1 MNNLKKFSILILI
14 FVISLS
20 LITSNVRGETT
31 IGNSTFPAEEGKSF
45 RWNTINTTESWY
57 KDVEFVQVKVMN
69 INNGSLESHD
79 CMIVNYTLEYYHK
92 YAWIPQ
98 YTNSFYLAYN
108 NSLNFLNWSEE
119 GYKKGN
125 LFIFPTPV
133 NFTLIGD
140 AVEKAGF
147 FNYSIDNN
155 KLILDDGNLTIV
167 ELTIN
172 TTTGISEVIKKVYNT
187 TTMYRLEF
195 NRNKIIVII
204 PSGYY
209 FLFFA
214 GFSIVTILY
223 LEKKRI
229 KEMFRK

>member
-14 FVISLS
+14 FAISLS

-69 INNGSLESHD
+69 IYNGSLKSHD

>member
-1 MNNLKKFSILILI
+1 MKGLKKFSISVFCL
-14 FVISLS
+14 
-20 LITSNVRGETT
+20 LITFSLVITNIRGETT

-57 KDVEFVQVKVMN
+57 KDVEFVQVKVIN
-69 INNGSLESHD
+69 IYNDTFDSKD
-79 CMIVNYTLEYYHK
+79 CMIVNYTLEFYHK

-119 GYKKGN
+119 GYKNGN
-125 LFIFPTPV
+125 LYIFPTPV
-133 NFTLIGD
+133 NFSLIGD
-140 AVEKAGF
+140 AIEKAGF
-147 FNYSIDNN
+147 FNYSVDNN

-172 TTTGISEVIKKVYNT
+172 TTTGISEVINKIYNST
-187 TTMYRLEF
+187 IMYRLEL

-204 PSGYY
+204 PSGTY
-209 FLFFA
+209 FLFFTSL
-214 GFSIVTILY
+214 SIVTILY
-223 LEKKRI
+223 LEKKKI
-229 KEMFRK
+229 KEQFRK